1 MFKSL
6 SLLKQLL
13 VVILGLA
20 IMLVAVVMPV
30 VDSNVHDIIDDQ
42 MYEKLETSQRDNVEY
57 DFMPSNNKEKA
68 IYTIVYDPTENAFT
82 FSNLH
87 GDATT
92 LTLLYNYLF
101 GRDLE
106 KIVNSRRHNTIENK
120 GTYARETYYYRIMKV
135 DDEYLISIMSNSYSD
150 KLITDIRNRIIYI
163 LYAVLTIFALV
174 LVLWVIT
181 LIRPLKKIKT
191 YVDSIA
197 NREEATLVMDR
208 EDEIGVVGNAI
219 VTMKDEL
226 LKQEKVKEEMIHNIS
241 HDLKTPIALIKTYGQ
256 SVKDDIYPYG
266 DKDSSMDV
274 ILENADRLEHKV
286 KSLLYLNR
294 LDYLSAE
301 ESELKPF
308 PIKDLIEHIVMQM
321 EAMQHI
327 HIETDLDDVSFI
339 GNEEHWRVA
348 IENIIDNA
356 SRYMKS
362 VITITLKK
370 DTLIIY
376 NDGDPID
383 EDKKEDLFNPYVKGV
398 KGQFGLGLSIVS
410 KIATMYGY
418 DIHAEN
424 KNPGVAFIFTKRG
437 AVTNRQYLLLP

>member
-150 KLITDIRNRIIYI
+150 KLIKDIRNRIIYI

-174 LVLWVIT
+174 LVLWVIS

-197 NREEATLVMDR
+197 SRKEATLVMDR

-424 KNPGVAFIFTKRG
+424 KNPGVAFIFTKR
-437 AVTNRQYLLLP
+437 AS

>member
-197 NREEATLVMDR
+197 SRKEATLVMDR

-266 DKDSSMDV
+266 DKNSSMDV

-424 KNPGVAFIFTKRG
+424 KDVGVAFIFTKR
-437 AVTNRQYLLLP
+437 AS

>member
-42 MYEKLETSQRDNVEY
+42 MYEKLETSQRDSVEY

-197 NREEATLVMDR
+197 SRKEATLVMDR

-327 HIETDLDDVSFI
+327 HIETNLDDVSFI

-418 DIHAEN
+418 DIRAEN
-424 KNPGVAFIFTKRG
+424 KNPGVAFIFTKR
-437 AVTNRQYLLLP
+437 AS

>member
-174 LVLWVIT
+174 LVLWVIS

-266 DKDSSMDV
+266 DKNSSMDV

-424 KNPGVAFIFTKRG
+424 KDVGVAFIFTKR
-437 AVTNRQYLLLP
+437 AS

>member
-42 MYEKLETSQRDNVEY
+42 MYEKLETSQRDSVEY

-266 DKDSSMDV
+266 DKNSSMDV

-424 KNPGVAFIFTKRG
+424 KDVGVAFIFTKR
-437 AVTNRQYLLLP
+437 AS

>member
-42 MYEKLETSQRDNVEY
+42 MYEKLETSQRDTVEY
-57 DFMPSNNKEKA
+57 DFMPSNNKEKP
-68 IYTIVYDPTENAFT
+68 IYTIVYDPVENAFT

-106 KIVNSRRHNTIENK
+106 KIVNSQRHNTIENK

-150 KLITDIRNRIIYI
+150 KLIRDIRNRIIYI

-174 LVLWVIT
+174 LVLWVIS

-197 NREEATLVMDR
+197 NREDSTLVMDR
-208 EDEIGVVGNAI
+208 GDEIGVVGNAI

-226 LKQEKVKEEMIHNIS
+226 MKQEKVKEEMIHNIS

-266 DKDSSMDV
+266 DKESSMDV

-327 HIETDLDDVSFI
+327 HIETNLDDVSFI

-362 VITITLKK
+362 VIMITLKK
-370 DTLIIY
+370 DTLVIY

-383 EDKKEDLFNPYVKGV
+383 ENKKEDLFNPYVKGV
-398 KGQFGLGLSIVS
+398 KGQFGLGLSIVA
-410 KIATMYGY
+410 KIADMYGY
-418 DIHAEN
+418 EVHAEN
-424 KNPGVAFIFTKRG
+424 KDPGVAFIFTKR
-437 AVTNRQYLLLP
+437 AS

>member
-266 DKDSSMDV
+266 DKNSSMDV

-424 KNPGVAFIFTKRG
+424 KDVGVAFIFTKR
-437 AVTNRQYLLLP
+437 AS

>member
-197 NREEATLVMDR
+197 SRKEATLVMDR

-410 KIATMYGY
+410 KIANMYGY

-424 KNPGVAFIFTKRG
+424 KDVGVAFIFTKR
-437 AVTNRQYLLLP
+437 AS

>member
-174 LVLWVIT
+174 LVLWVIS

-197 NREEATLVMDR
+197 SRKEATLVMDR

-410 KIATMYGY
+410 KIADMYGY

-424 KNPGVAFIFTKRG
+424 KDVGVAFIFTKR
-437 AVTNRQYLLLP
+437 AS

>member
-1 MFKSL
+1 MFKSF

-20 IMLVAVVMPV
+20 IMLVAVVMPI

-42 MYEKLETSQRDNVEY
+42 MYEKLETSQRDSVEY

-82 FSNLH
+82 FSNLY

-106 KIVNSRRHNTIENK
+106 KIVNSRRHNTIESK

-174 LVLWVIT
+174 LVLWVIS

-208 EDEIGVVGNAI
+208 QDEIGVVGNAI

-226 LKQEKVKEEMIHNIS
+226 MKQEKVKEEMIHNIS

-266 DKDSSMDV
+266 DKDSSMDI

-327 HIETDLDDVSFI
+327 HIETDLDDVAFI
-339 GNEEHWRVA
+339 GNEEHWHVA

-362 VITITLKK
+362 VIKITLKE

-383 EDKKEDLFNPYVKGV
+383 EDKKEDLFNPYVKGI

-410 KIATMYGY
+410 KIADMYGY

-424 KNPGVAFIFTKRG
+424 KDIGVAFIFTKR
-437 AVTNRQYLLLP
+437 AS

>member
-42 MYEKLETSQRDNVEY
+42 MYEKLETSQRDTVEY
-57 DFMPSNNKEKA
+57 DFMPSNNKEKP
-68 IYTIVYDPTENAFT
+68 IYTIVYDPVENAFT

-106 KIVNSRRHNTIENK
+106 KIVNSQRHNTIENK

-150 KLITDIRNRIIYI
+150 KLIRDIRNRIIYI

-174 LVLWVIT
+174 LVLWVIS

-197 NREEATLVMDR
+197 NREDSTLVMDR
-208 EDEIGVVGNAI
+208 GDEIGVVGNAI

-226 LKQEKVKEEMIHNIS
+226 MKQEKVKEEMIHNIS

-266 DKDSSMDV
+266 DKESSMDV

-321 EAMQHI
+321 EAMGHI
-327 HIETDLDDVSFI
+327 HIETDLGDVAFI
-339 GNEEHWRVA
+339 GNKEHWRVA

-362 VITITLKK
+362 VIMISLKK
-370 DTLIIY
+370 DTLVIY

-398 KGQFGLGLSIVS
+398 KGQFGLGLSIVA
-410 KIATMYGY
+410 KIADMYGY
-418 DIHAEN
+418 EVHAEN
-424 KNPGVAFIFTKRG
+424 KDPGVAFIFTKR
-437 AVTNRQYLLLP
+437 AS

>member
-1 MFKSL
+1 M
-6 SLLKQLL
+6 
-13 VVILGLA
+13 VI
-20 IMLVAVVMPV
+20 
-30 VDSNVHDIIDDQ
+30 S
-42 MYEKLETSQRDNVEY
+42 
-57 DFMPSNNKEKA
+57 
-68 IYTIVYDPTENAFT
+68 
-82 FSNLH
+82 
-87 GDATT
+87 
-92 LTLLYNYLF
+92 
-101 GRDLE
+101 
-106 KIVNSRRHNTIENK
+106 
-120 GTYARETYYYRIMKV
+120 
-135 DDEYLISIMSNSYSD
+135 
-150 KLITDIRNRIIYI
+150 
-163 LYAVLTIFALV
+163 
-174 LVLWVIT
+174 

-208 EDEIGVVGNAI
+208 QDEIGVVGNAI

-226 LKQEKVKEEMIHNIS
+226 MKQEKVKEEMIHNIS

-266 DKDSSMDV
+266 DKDSSMDI

-327 HIETDLDDVSFI
+327 HIETDLDDVAFI

-362 VITITLKK
+362 VIKITLKE

-410 KIATMYGY
+410 KIADMYGY

-424 KNPGVAFIFTKRG
+424 KDIGVAFIFTKR
-437 AVTNRQYLLLP
+437 AS

>member
-266 DKDSSMDV
+266 DKNSSMDV

-398 KGQFGLGLSIVS
+398 KGQSGLGLSIVS

-424 KNPGVAFIFTKRG
+424 KDVGVAFIFTKR
-437 AVTNRQYLLLP
+437 AS

>member
-42 MYEKLETSQRDNVEY
+42 MYEKLETSQRDTVEY
-57 DFMPSNNKEKA
+57 DFMPSNNKEKP
-68 IYTIVYDPTENAFT
+68 IYTIVYDPVENAFT

-106 KIVNSRRHNTIENK
+106 KIVNSQRHNTIENK

-150 KLITDIRNRIIYI
+150 KLIRDIRNRIIYI

-174 LVLWVIT
+174 LVLWVIS

-197 NREEATLVMDR
+197 SREDSTLVMDR
-208 EDEIGVVGNAI
+208 GDEIGVVGNAI

-226 LKQEKVKEEMIHNIS
+226 MKQEKVKEEMIHNIS

-266 DKDSSMDV
+266 DKESSMDV

-321 EAMQHI
+321 EAMGHI
-327 HIETDLDDVSFI
+327 HIETDLDDVVFI

-362 VITITLKK
+362 VIMIFLKK
-370 DTLIIY
+370 DTLVIY

-398 KGQFGLGLSIVS
+398 KGQFGLGLSIVA
-410 KIATMYGY
+410 KIADMYGY
-418 DIHAEN
+418 EVHAEN
-424 KNPGVAFIFTKRG
+424 KDPGVAFIFTKR
-437 AVTNRQYLLLP
+437 AS

>member
-174 LVLWVIT
+174 LVLWVIS

-424 KNPGVAFIFTKRG
+424 KDVGVAFIFTKR
-437 AVTNRQYLLLP
+437 AS

>member
-1 MFKSL
+1 M
-6 SLLKQLL
+6 
-13 VVILGLA
+13 
-20 IMLVAVVMPV
+20 
-30 VDSNVHDIIDDQ
+30 
-42 MYEKLETSQRDNVEY
+42 
-57 DFMPSNNKEKA
+57 
-68 IYTIVYDPTENAFT
+68 
-82 FSNLH
+82 
-87 GDATT
+87 
-92 LTLLYNYLF
+92 
-101 GRDLE
+101 
-106 KIVNSRRHNTIENK
+106 
-120 GTYARETYYYRIMKV
+120 
-135 DDEYLISIMSNSYSD
+135 
-150 KLITDIRNRIIYI
+150 KLIRDIRNRIIYI

-174 LVLWVIT
+174 LVLWVIS

-197 NREEATLVMDR
+197 NREDSTLVMDR
-208 EDEIGVVGNAI
+208 GDEIGVVGNAI

-226 LKQEKVKEEMIHNIS
+226 MKQEKVKEEMIHNIS

-266 DKDSSMDV
+266 DKESSMDV

-321 EAMQHI
+321 EAMGHI
-327 HIETDLDDVSFI
+327 HIETDLDDVAFI

-362 VITITLKK
+362 VIMISLKK
-370 DTLIIY
+370 DTLVIY

-383 EDKKEDLFNPYVKGV
+383 ENKKEDLFNPYVKGV
-398 KGQFGLGLSIVS
+398 KGQFGLGLSIVA
-410 KIATMYGY
+410 KIADMYGY
-418 DIHAEN
+418 EVHAEN
-424 KNPGVAFIFTKRG
+424 KDPGVAFIFTKR
-437 AVTNRQYLLLP
+437 AS

>member
-197 NREEATLVMDR
+197 SRKEATLVMDR

-410 KIATMYGY
+410 KIADMYGY
-418 DIHAEN
+418 DIRAEN
-424 KNPGVAFIFTKRG
+424 KNPGVAFIFTKR
-437 AVTNRQYLLLP
+437 AS

>member
-1 MFKSL
+1 MFKSF

-20 IMLVAVVMPV
+20 IMLVAVVMPI

-42 MYEKLETSQRDNVEY
+42 MYEKLETSQRDSVEY

-106 KIVNSRRHNTIENK
+106 KIVNSRRHNTIESK

-135 DDEYLISIMSNSYSD
+135 DNEYLISIMSNSYSD

-174 LVLWVIT
+174 LVLWVIS

-208 EDEIGVVGNAI
+208 QDEIGVVGNAI

-226 LKQEKVKEEMIHNIS
+226 MKQEKVKEEMIHNIS

-266 DKDSSMDV
+266 DKDSSMDI

-327 HIETDLDDVSFI
+327 HIETDLDDVVFI

-362 VITITLKK
+362 VIKITLKE

-410 KIATMYGY
+410 KIADMYGY

-424 KNPGVAFIFTKRG
+424 KDIGVAFIFTKR
-437 AVTNRQYLLLP
+437 AS

>member
-197 NREEATLVMDR
+197 SREEATLVMDR

-424 KNPGVAFIFTKRG
+424 KNPGVAFIFTKR
-437 AVTNRQYLLLP
+437 AS

>member
-42 MYEKLETSQRDNVEY
+42 MYEKLETSQRDTVEY

-197 NREEATLVMDR
+197 SRKEATLVMDR

-321 EAMQHI
+321 EAMHHI

-418 DIHAEN
+418 DIRAEN
-424 KNPGVAFIFTKRG
+424 KNPGVAFIFTKR
-437 AVTNRQYLLLP
+437 AS

>member
-150 KLITDIRNRIIYI
+150 KLIKDIRNRIIYI

-174 LVLWVIT
+174 LVLWVIS

-197 NREEATLVMDR
+197 SRKEATLVMDR

-424 KNPGVAFIFTKRG
+424 KDPGVAFIFTKR
-437 AVTNRQYLLLP
+437 AS

>member
-1 MFKSL
+1 MFKSF

-20 IMLVAVVMPV
+20 IMLVAVVMPI

-42 MYEKLETSQRDNVEY
+42 MYEKLETSQRDSVEY

-106 KIVNSRRHNTIENK
+106 KIVNSSRHNTIESK

-135 DDEYLISIMSNSYSD
+135 DNEYLISIMSNSYSD

-174 LVLWVIT
+174 LVLCVIS

-208 EDEIGVVGNAI
+208 QDEIGVVGNAI

-226 LKQEKVKEEMIHNIS
+226 MKQEKVKEEMIHNIS

-266 DKDSSMDV
+266 DKDSSMDI

-327 HIETDLDDVSFI
+327 HIETDLDDVAFI
-339 GNEEHWRVA
+339 GNEEHWRGA

-362 VITITLKK
+362 VIKITLKE

-410 KIATMYGY
+410 KIADMYGY

-424 KNPGVAFIFTKRG
+424 KDIGVAFIFTKR
-437 AVTNRQYLLLP
+437 AS

>member
-1 MFKSL
+1 MFKSF

-20 IMLVAVVMPV
+20 IMLVAVVMPI

-42 MYEKLETSQRDNVEY
+42 MYEKLETSQRDSVEY

-106 KIVNSRRHNTIENK
+106 KIVNSSRHNTIESK

-135 DDEYLISIMSNSYSD
+135 DNEYLISIMSNSYSD

-174 LVLWVIT
+174 LVLWVIS

-208 EDEIGVVGNAI
+208 QDEIGVVGNAI

-226 LKQEKVKEEMIHNIS
+226 MKQEKVKEEMIHNIS

-266 DKDSSMDV
+266 DKDSSMDI

-327 HIETDLDDVSFI
+327 HIETDLDDVTFI

-362 VITITLKK
+362 VIKITLKE

-410 KIATMYGY
+410 KIADMYGY

-424 KNPGVAFIFTKRG
+424 KDIGVAFIFTKR
-437 AVTNRQYLLLP
+437 AS

>member
-57 DFMPSNNKEKA
+57 DFMPSNNKEKV

-266 DKDSSMDV
+266 DKNSSMDV

-424 KNPGVAFIFTKRG
+424 KDVGVAFIFTKR
-437 AVTNRQYLLLP
+437 AS

>member
-42 MYEKLETSQRDNVEY
+42 MYEKLETSQRNTVEY
-57 DFMPSNNKEKA
+57 DFMPSNNKEKP
-68 IYTIVYDPTENAFT
+68 IYTIVYDPVENAFT

-106 KIVNSRRHNTIENK
+106 KIVNSRKHYTIENK

-150 KLITDIRNRIIYI
+150 KLIRDIRNRIIYI

-174 LVLWVIT
+174 LVLWVIS

-197 NREEATLVMDR
+197 NREDSTLVMDR
-208 EDEIGVVGNAI
+208 QDEIGVVGNAI

-226 LKQEKVKEEMIHNIS
+226 MKQEKVKEEMIHNIS

-266 DKDSSMDV
+266 DKESSMDV
-274 ILENADRLEHKV
+274 IL
-286 KSLLYLNR
+286 
-294 LDYLSAE
+294 

-327 HIETDLDDVSFI
+327 HIETDLDDVAFI

-362 VITITLKK
+362 VIMITLKK

-398 KGQFGLGLSIVS
+398 KGQFGLGLSIVA
-410 KIATMYGY
+410 KIADMYGY
-418 DIHAEN
+418 GIHAEN
-424 KNPGVAFIFTKRG
+424 KDPGVAFIFTKR
-437 AVTNRQYLLLP
+437 AS

>member
-1 MFKSL
+1 MFKSF

-20 IMLVAVVMPV
+20 IMLVAVVMPI

-42 MYEKLETSQRDNVEY
+42 MYEKLETSQRDSVEY

-106 KIVNSRRHNTIENK
+106 KIVNSSRHNTIESK

-135 DDEYLISIMSNSYSD
+135 DNEYLISIMSNSYSD

-174 LVLWVIT
+174 LVLWVIS

-208 EDEIGVVGNAI
+208 QDEIGVVGNAI

-226 LKQEKVKEEMIHNIS
+226 MKQEKVKEEMIHNIS

-266 DKDSSMDV
+266 DKDSSMDI

-308 PIKDLIEHIVMQM
+308 PIRDLIEHIVMQM

-327 HIETDLDDVSFI
+327 HIETDLDDVAFI
-339 GNEEHWRVA
+339 GTEEHWRVA

-362 VITITLKK
+362 VIKITLKE

-410 KIATMYGY
+410 KIADMYGY

-424 KNPGVAFIFTKRG
+424 KDIGVAFIFTKR
-437 AVTNRQYLLLP
+437 AS

>member
-197 NREEATLVMDR
+197 SRKEATLVMDR

-241 HDLKTPIALIKTYGQ
+241 HDLKTPIALIKTYGE

-410 KIATMYGY
+410 KIADMYGY

-424 KNPGVAFIFTKRG
+424 KDVGVAFIFTKRASWLG
-437 AVTNRQYLLLP
+437 SFL

>member
-1 MFKSL
+1 MFKSF

-20 IMLVAVVMPV
+20 IMLVAVVMPI

-42 MYEKLETSQRDNVEY
+42 MYEKLETSQRDSVEY

-106 KIVNSRRHNTIENK
+106 KIVNSSRHNTIESK

-135 DDEYLISIMSNSYSD
+135 DNEYLISIMSNSYSD

-174 LVLWVIT
+174 LVLWVIS

-208 EDEIGVVGNAI
+208 QDEIGVVGNAI

-226 LKQEKVKEEMIHNIS
+226 MKQEKVKEEMIHNIS

-266 DKDSSMDV
+266 DKDSSMDI

-327 HIETDLDDVSFI
+327 HIEADLDDVAII

-362 VITITLKK
+362 VIKITLKE

-410 KIATMYGY
+410 KIADMYGY

-424 KNPGVAFIFTKRG
+424 KDIGVAFIFTKR
-437 AVTNRQYLLLP
+437 AS

>member
-1 MFKSL
+1 MFKSF

-20 IMLVAVVMPV
+20 IMLVAVVMPI

-42 MYEKLETSQRDNVEY
+42 MYEKLETSQRDSVEY

-106 KIVNSRRHNTIENK
+106 KIVNSSRHNTIESK

-135 DDEYLISIMSNSYSD
+135 DNEYLISIMSNSYSD

-174 LVLWVIT
+174 LVLWVIS

-208 EDEIGVVGNAI
+208 QDEIGVVGNAI

-226 LKQEKVKEEMIHNIS
+226 MKQEKVKEEMIHNIS

-266 DKDSSMDV
+266 DKDSSMDI

-308 PIKDLIEHIVMQM
+308 PIRDLIEHIVMQM

-327 HIETDLDDVSFI
+327 HIETDLDDVPFI

-362 VITITLKK
+362 VIKITLKE

-410 KIATMYGY
+410 KIADMYGY

-424 KNPGVAFIFTKRG
+424 KDIGVAFIFTKR
-437 AVTNRQYLLLP
+437 AS

>member
-266 DKDSSMDV
+266 DKNSSMDV

-383 EDKKEDLFNPYVKGV
+383 EGKKEDLFNPYVKGV

-424 KNPGVAFIFTKRG
+424 KDVGVAFIFTKR
-437 AVTNRQYLLLP
+437 AS

>member
-42 MYEKLETSQRDNVEY
+42 MYEKLETSQRDTVEY
-57 DFMPSNNKEKA
+57 DFMPSNNKEKP
-68 IYTIVYDPTENAFT
+68 IYTIVYDPVENAFT

-106 KIVNSRRHNTIENK
+106 KIVNSQRHNTIENK

-150 KLITDIRNRIIYI
+150 KLIRDIRNRIIYI

-174 LVLWVIT
+174 LVLWVIS

-197 NREEATLVMDR
+197 NREDSTLVMDR
-208 EDEIGVVGNAI
+208 GDEIGVVGNAI

-226 LKQEKVKEEMIHNIS
+226 MKQEKVKEEMIHNIS

-266 DKDSSMDV
+266 DKESSMDV
-274 ILENADRLEHKV
+274 I
-286 KSLLYLNR
+286 
-294 LDYLSAE
+294 
-301 ESELKPF
+301 F

-321 EAMQHI
+321 EAMGHI
-327 HIETDLDDVSFI
+327 HIETDLDDVAFI

-362 VITITLKK
+362 VIMISLKK
-370 DTLIIY
+370 DTLVIY

-398 KGQFGLGLSIVS
+398 KGQFGLGLSIVA
-410 KIATMYGY
+410 KIADMYGY
-418 DIHAEN
+418 EVHAEN
-424 KNPGVAFIFTKRG
+424 KDPGVAFIFTKR
-437 AVTNRQYLLLP
+437 AS

>member
-20 IMLVAVVMPV
+20 IMLVTVVMPV

-42 MYEKLETSQRDNVEY
+42 MYEKLETSQRNTVEY
-57 DFMPSNNKEKA
+57 DFMPSNNKEKP
-68 IYTIVYDPTENAFT
+68 IYTIVYDPVENAFT
-82 FSNLH
+82 FSNLY

-106 KIVNSRRHNTIENK
+106 KIVNSRRHYTIENK

-150 KLITDIRNRIIYI
+150 KLIRDIRNRIIYI

-174 LVLWVIT
+174 LVLWVIS

-197 NREEATLVMDR
+197 NREDSTLVMDR
-208 EDEIGVVGNAI
+208 QDEIGVVGNAI

-226 LKQEKVKEEMIHNIS
+226 MKQEKVKEEMIHNIS

-266 DKDSSMDV
+266 DKESSMDV

-327 HIETDLDDVSFI
+327 HIETDLDDVAFI

-362 VITITLKK
+362 VIMITLKK

-398 KGQFGLGLSIVS
+398 KGQFGLGLSIVA
-410 KIATMYGY
+410 KIAHMYGY

-424 KNPGVAFIFTKRG
+424 KDPGVAFIFTKR
-437 AVTNRQYLLLP
+437 AS

>member
-197 NREEATLVMDR
+197 SRKEATLVMDR

-339 GNEEHWRVA
+339 GNEVHWRVA

-410 KIATMYGY
+410 KIADMYGY

-424 KNPGVAFIFTKRG
+424 KDVGVAFIFTKR
-437 AVTNRQYLLLP
+437 AS

>member
-1 MFKSL
+1 MLTKYSL
-6 SLLKQLL
+6 QKQLVIIFSIIAIGVLAILLPIIDNNLTHVIDNEMYDVLTRSQNDFYSYDFSPDYAGSDKQIYHFTYNINEDTLTTAQNISAKKYQILDYVFQNDLYKMVKKNKKKLQEKVKMQDQTVYYQIVKADDSNYIISL
-13 VVILGLA
+13 VYSDYSKTLINNLKDQVIDIFYIAFLIIGLA
-20 IMLVAVVMPV
+20 LFIWVSSLIKPLKLIK
-30 VDSNVHDIIDDQ
+30 NYIDDI
-42 MYEKLETSQRDNVEY
+42 KND
-57 DFMPSNNKEKA
+57 KES
-68 IYTIVYDPTENAFT
+68 E
-82 FSNLH
+82 LH
-87 GDATT
+87 
-92 LTLLYNYLF
+92 
-101 GRDLE
+101 
-106 KIVNSRRHNTIENK
+106 IQ
-120 GTYARETYYYRIMKV
+120 
-135 DDEYLISIMSNSYSD
+135 
-150 KLITDIRNRIIYI
+150 
-163 LYAVLTIFALV
+163 
-174 LVLWVIT
+174 
-181 LIRPLKKIKT
+181 
-191 YVDSIA
+191 
-197 NREEATLVMDR
+197 R
-208 EDEIGVVGNAI
+208 EDEIGVLSSSLI
-219 VTMKDEL
+219 EMKEEIDRQNEI
-226 LKQEKVKEEMIHNIS
+226 KEEMIHNIS

-266 DKDSSMDV
+266 DKESSMDV

-321 EAMQHI
+321 EAKQHI
-327 HIETDLDDVSFI
+327 HIETDLDDVAFI

-362 VITITLKK
+362 VIMITLKK

-398 KGQFGLGLSIVS
+398 KGQFGLGLSIVA
-410 KIATMYGY
+410 KIADMYGY

-424 KNPGVAFIFTKRG
+424 KDIGVAFIFTKR
-437 AVTNRQYLLLP
+437 AS